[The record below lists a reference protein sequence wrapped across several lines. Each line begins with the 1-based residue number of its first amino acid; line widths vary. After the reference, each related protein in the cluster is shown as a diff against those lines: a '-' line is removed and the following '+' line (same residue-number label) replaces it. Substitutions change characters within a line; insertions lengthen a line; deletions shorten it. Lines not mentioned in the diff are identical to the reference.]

1 MVVSENPFCLVFND
15 VDAYFIEETNENNH
29 LIFTLAKNNKGV
41 FGIYRELWNEIKN
54 QIETINEGELIKYNK
69 DFMKIRFDSNDDLSL
84 GKILSILVLS
94 IIVKFVFQNE
104 NKYYPQIHIHE
115 CENECGYEL

>member
-1 MVVSENPFCLVFND
+1 
-15 VDAYFIEETNENNH
+15 
-29 LIFTLAKNNKGV
+29 
-41 FGIYRELWNEIKN
+41 
-54 QIETINEGELIKYNK
+54 
-69 DFMKIRFDSNDDLSL
+69 MKIRFDSNDDLSL

-104 NKYYPQIHIHE
+104 NKYYPQIHINE